1 MGKARTS
8 LHPLGM
14 SQVGGHRSYSPTLST
29 SDAQGHSP
37 TFSMSSDKHR
47 HFQQDSST
55 ESSPSDEDISV
66 RGASGGKDMRR
77 LIEGFKCH
85 ECDKE
90 LTILTGRQC
99 SFCGVD
105 KSPFYCI
112 SCTEEG
118 CMERFCM
125 KHETC
130 WDSHLPRSKK
140 QSPYHKRIDPLPQL
154 FVDVVT
160 HSEGDRHKQK
170 QMHQR
175 DEQARWFN
183 IRRDHFQG
191 RPDLF
196 IYDRF
201 IQLCDPMKSGN
212 TGTKRHYPSF
222 VSFVGDTSVGK
233 STLVRS
239 MLLMG
244 IANPTRYIAPS
255 DDLDPY
261 DDSALNNL
269 VAAMDKGSK
278 DGPVTRS
285 EIFDHQKYPTTC
297 GVHLYRDEGISMGSN
312 NNQSTTLS
320 SSPQVLDKYPILFAD
335 CEGFNAGE
343 AMTNAERL
351 ETDEL
356 EPHRGRDFA
365 DPRARSPSRRRDM
378 AQQLPVTASCYNSRG
393 KDGIDLFY
401 ARFLYAISD
410 VIIFVTKDDTK
421 IQMELTRV
429 LEWASKAVHKSVNHP
444 SRKTLIIVRNMANFH
459 DVDYYDNEKLKSLY
473 LSNHPKLWEESDI
486 LRDFVKD
493 YNSKPD
499 RPFLYRITTNERLYK
514 ALFNNIVCCYIP
526 NKKSI
531 KGRPQELFRQYQSLR
546 DTIEASVREGL
557 TLRAES
563 VMQYNVPALTHILN
577 RAFEHFTT
585 SEQPFDFYLAA
596 RKDNPNPQSMTEH
609 VANFLRH
616 AFEAGG
622 ERKAMDGMVKD
633 VISVALLTY
642 TYREFS
648 EGLGARPEEIFE
660 RELEKICSKAIE
672 MYISQYEMCSFR
684 FPDGQ
689 CCASRPVKLHT
700 EHTAGKGQ
708 FEPGLF
714 VHQRQWRSGDKRD
727 WISETRQRFVESYE
741 AIFINN
747 DDPDLAATPEKRLTS
762 RRECG
767 HSTYSLIWK
776 NIKSNKT
783 CLSCLQA
790 VPDHVLTCGHS
801 YCPRCVQELGQISQS
816 SECAWTMQCRLCWE
830 AKGGNLHIVQLRPR
844 CAGVRILTLDGG
856 GIRGIVE
863 LAVLDA
869 LHKSV
874 GLKLLPKD
882 MFDLI
887 VGTSTG
893 MLPSAHTTRSRT
905 LTNYRRHHRSRT
917 SHVQRVRL
925 HPQDD
930 GLLHR
935 HLAQDILNQ
944 CTKEDSDRSLHGPS
958 HSRQRLQRRPP
969 SQGSA
974 GSLPPSRDSPI
985 CPSHAHGHYVVRHTR
1000 SRHVRQGHGPDSL
1013 SHNQLQPPLLQ
1024 HQQWQ
1029 HPPRRARGK
1038 RRQRHE
1044 DMGSR
1049 ARHLGSTLLPPP
1061 LRKARHSHQ
1070 IRGRRGVRQLS
1081 RPSRLLRDGETLA
1094 RQRRTPRHI
1103 GVPRHRSPTPQAS
1116 R

>member
-1 MGKARTS
+1 MAQIGSA
-8 LHPLGM
+8 HA
-14 SQVGGHRSYSPTLST
+14 HSYSPTFS
-29 SDAQGHSP
+29 SSGAHPYSP
-37 TFSMSSDKHR
+37 TFSISDNQGRVHYRSS
-47 HFQQDSST
+47 F
-55 ESSPSDEDISV
+55 ESSPGGTSSEDDVSSQV
-66 RGASGGKDMRR
+66 ASRRKGLRG

-99 SFCGVD
+99 SFCGGHED
-105 KSPFYCI
+105 PFYCI
-112 SCTEEG
+112 TCTEDG
-118 CMERFCM
+118 CMKPFCM
-125 KHETC
+125 NHETC
-130 WDSHLPRSKK
+130 WDTHLPRSIK
-140 QSPYHKRIDPLPQL
+140 QSPFHKRIDPLPQL

-183 IRRDHFQG
+183 IRRDHFHG

-201 IQLCDPMKSGN
+201 IQLCDPTKSGN
-212 TGTKRHYPSF
+212 TDTKRHYPSF

-255 DDLDPY
+255 DDLEPY
-261 DDSALNNL
+261 DEAALKNL
-269 VAAMDKGSK
+269 VAAMDQRTR

-297 GVHLYRDEGISMGSN
+297 GVHLYRDEGITMGSN
-312 NNQSTTLS
+312 ATQNSALTSNR
-320 SSPQVLDKYPILFAD
+320 PQRPDKYPILFAD

-356 EPHRGRDFA
+356 ELPPRGRESR
-365 DPRARSPSRRRDM
+365 DPRSRSPSRRRDM
-378 AQQLPVTASCYNSRG
+378 AQQLPVTANCYNSRG

-401 ARFLYAISD
+401 ARFLYAVSD

-459 DVDYYDNEKLKSLY
+459 DPEFYDNEKLKDLY
-473 LSNHPKLWEESDI
+473 LSGHPNLWEDSEI
-486 LRDFVKD
+486 LGEFVKD
-493 YNSKPD
+493 YNRKPD
-499 RPFLYRITTNERLYK
+499 RPFIYRITNNERLYK
-514 ALFNNIVCCYIP
+514 ALFNKIVCCYIP

-531 KGRPQELFRQYQSLR
+531 KGRPQELFRQYRSLR

-616 AFEAGG
+616 AFESQSSLGASAAEGTAVEG
-622 ERKAMDGMVKD
+622 TAAERRAAERRAVDVMVKD

-660 RELEKICSKAIE
+660 RELEKICSRAIE
-672 MYISQYEMCSFR
+672 LYISQYEMCAFR

-689 CCASRPVKLHT
+689 ACTSRPAKLHT

-714 VHQRQWRSGDKRD
+714 VHQRQWRSGEKRD
-727 WISETRQRFVESYE
+727 WIGEIRQRFVESYE
-741 AIFINN
+741 AIFINK
-747 DDPDLAATPEKRLTS
+747 DDDDNNGTHHGGAATTTPAKRLTS

-767 HSTYSLIWK
+767 HSTYSPMWK

-801 YCPRCVQELGQISQS
+801 YCPRCVQELGEVSQS
-816 SECAWTMQCRLCWE
+816 SECAWTMKCRLCWE
-830 AKGGNLHIVQLRPR
+830 VKGSNLHIVQLRPR
-844 CAGVRILTLDGG
+844 CAGVRVLTLDGG

-863 LAVLDA
+863 LVLLNA
-869 LHKSV
+869 LQRSV
-874 GLKLLPKD
+874 GLNLLPKD

-893 MLPSAHTTRSRT
+893 T
-905 LTNYRRHHRSRT
+905 
-917 SHVQRVRL
+917 
-925 HPQDD
+925 
-930 GLLHR
+930 
-935 HLAQDILNQ
+935 
-944 CTKEDSDRSLHGPS
+944 
-958 HSRQRLQRRPP
+958 
-969 SQGSA
+969 
-974 GSLPPSRDSPI
+974 
-985 CPSHAHGHYVVRHTR
+985 
-1000 SRHVRQGHGPDSL
+1000 
-1013 SHNQLQPPLLQ
+1013 
-1024 HQQWQ
+1024 
-1029 HPPRRARGK
+1029 
-1038 RRQRHE
+1038 
-1044 DMGSR
+1044 
-1049 ARHLGSTLLPPP
+1049 
-1061 LRKARHSHQ
+1061 
-1070 IRGRRGVRQLS
+1070 
-1081 RPSRLLRDGETLA
+1081 
-1094 RQRRTPRHI
+1094 
-1103 GVPRHRSPTPQAS
+1103 
-1116 R
+1116 

>member
-1 MGKARTS
+1 
-8 LHPLGM
+8 
-14 SQVGGHRSYSPTLST
+14 
-29 SDAQGHSP
+29 
-37 TFSMSSDKHR
+37 
-47 HFQQDSST
+47 
-55 ESSPSDEDISV
+55 
-66 RGASGGKDMRR
+66 
-77 LIEGFKCH
+77 
-85 ECDKE
+85 
-90 LTILTGRQC
+90 
-99 SFCGVD
+99 
-105 KSPFYCI
+105 
-112 SCTEEG
+112 
-118 CMERFCM
+118 
-125 KHETC
+125 
-130 WDSHLPRSKK
+130 
-140 QSPYHKRIDPLPQL
+140 
-154 FVDVVT
+154 
-160 HSEGDRHKQK
+160 
-170 QMHQR
+170 MHQR

-183 IRRDHFQG
+183 IRRDHYHG

-201 IQLCDPMKSGN
+201 IQLCDPNKSGN
-212 TGTKRHYPSF
+212 TDTKRHYPSF

-244 IANPTRYIAPS
+244 IANPARYTAS
-255 DDLDPY
+255 GADADHHEEG
-261 DDSALNNL
+261 ALNNL
-269 VAAMDKGSK
+269 VTAMSQRTN

-297 GVHLYRDEGISMGSN
+297 GVHLYRDEGIAIGQATN
-312 NNQSTTLS
+312 PNAPATPST
-320 SSPQVLDKYPILFAD
+320 QVQDKYPILFAD

-351 ETDEL
+351 ESDDR
-356 EPHRGRDFA
+356 EPPRGREDSS
-365 DPRARSPSRRRDM
+365 DPRSRSPSRRRDM
-378 AQQLPVTASCYNSRG
+378 AQQLPVTASSYNSRG

-401 ARFLYAISD
+401 ARFLYAVSD

-429 LEWASKAVHKSVNHP
+429 LEWASKAVHKSINHP
-444 SRKTLIIVRNMANFH
+444 SRKTLVIVRNMANFH
-459 DVDYYDNEKLKSLY
+459 DPDFYDNEKLKNLY
-473 LSNHPKLWEESDI
+473 LSGHPKLWEESEI

-499 RPFLYRITTNERLYK
+499 RSFVYRITTNERLYK

-531 KGRPQELFRQYQSLR
+531 RGRPQELFRQYQSLR
-546 DTIEASVREGL
+546 NTIEASVREGL

-622 ERKAMDGMVKD
+622 ERKAMDVMVKD

-672 MYISQYEMCSFR
+672 LYISQYEMCSFH

-689 CCASRPVKLHT
+689 ACTSRPAKLHT
-700 EHTAGKGQ
+700 QHTAGKGQ

-727 WISETRQRFVESYE
+727 WISEIRQRFVESYE
-741 AIFINN
+741 AIFISRNTN
-747 DDPDLAATPEKRLTS
+747 PDEDSTPDKRLAS

-767 HSTYSLIWK
+767 HNTYSPMWK
-776 NIKSNKT
+776 HIKSNKT

-790 VPDHVLTCGHS
+790 VPDHVLSCGHS
-801 YCPRCVQELGQISQS
+801 YCPRCVQELGDVSQS
-816 SECAWTMQCRLCWE
+816 SECAWTMKCRLCWE
-830 AKGGNLHIVQLRPR
+830 ARGNNLHIVQLRPR

-863 LAVLDA
+863 LVVLNA
-869 LHKSV
+869 LQKSV
-874 GLKLLPKD
+874 GLNLLPKD

-893 MLPSAHTTRSRT
+893 KA
-905 LTNYRRHHRSRT
+905 
-917 SHVQRVRL
+917 
-925 HPQDD
+925 
-930 GLLHR
+930 
-935 HLAQDILNQ
+935 
-944 CTKEDSDRSLHGPS
+944 K
-958 HSRQRLQRRPP
+958 
-969 SQGSA
+969 
-974 GSLPPSRDSPI
+974 
-985 CPSHAHGHYVVRHTR
+985 
-1000 SRHVRQGHGPDSL
+1000 
-1013 SHNQLQPPLLQ
+1013 LQPLFIV
-1024 HQQWQ
+1024 H
-1029 HPPRRARGK
+1029 
-1038 RRQRHE
+1038 
-1044 DMGSR
+1044 
-1049 ARHLGSTLLPPP
+1049 
-1061 LRKARHSHQ
+1061 
-1070 IRGRRGVRQLS
+1070 
-1081 RPSRLLRDGETLA
+1081 
-1094 RQRRTPRHI
+1094 
-1103 GVPRHRSPTPQAS
+1103 
-1116 R
+1116 

>member
-1 MGKARTS
+1 
-8 LHPLGM
+8 
-14 SQVGGHRSYSPTLST
+14 
-29 SDAQGHSP
+29 
-37 TFSMSSDKHR
+37 
-47 HFQQDSST
+47 
-55 ESSPSDEDISV
+55 
-66 RGASGGKDMRR
+66 MRR
-77 LIEGFKCH
+77 LIEGFKCQ
-85 ECDKE
+85 ECEKD
-90 LTILTGRQC
+90 LTVLTGRQC
-99 SFCGVD
+99 SYCGGD
-105 KSPFYCI
+105 EHPFHCI
-112 SCTEEG
+112 SCIEEG
-118 CMERFCM
+118 CMKRFCM
-125 KHETC
+125 EHSTC
-130 WDSHLPRSKK
+130 WDDHLPRSIKT
-140 QSPYHKRIDPLPQL
+140 SLLHKRIDPLPQL

-183 IRRDHFQG
+183 IRRDHSIG
-191 RPDLF
+191 RQDLF
-196 IYDRF
+196 IHDRF
-201 IQLCDPMKSGN
+201 IQLCDPNKTGN
-212 TGTKRHYPSF
+212 TDTKRHYPSF

-233 STLVRS
+233 STLVRA

-244 IANPTRYIAPS
+244 IANPSRYIAPS
-255 DDLDPY
+255 EELDPHNEG
-261 DDSALNNL
+261 ALKNL
-269 VAAMDKGSK
+269 VAAMDRRTK

-297 GVHLYRDEGISMGSN
+297 GVHLYRDEGISMASMNNDNSN
-312 NNQSTTLS
+312 A
-320 SSPQVLDKYPILFAD
+320 QVMPSKYPILFAD

-351 ETDEL
+351 ETDDDL
-356 EPHRGRDFA
+356 EPQRGRGTSN
-365 DPRARSPSRRRDM
+365 PRSARSSSRHRDM
-378 AQQLPVTASCYNSRG
+378 AQQLPVTASCYGSRG

-401 ARFLYAISD
+401 ARFLYAVSD

-459 DVDYYDNEKLKSLY
+459 DPEFYDNEKLKNLY
-473 LSNHPKLWEESDI
+473 LSGHPKLWEDSEI

-493 YNSKPD
+493 YNSRPD
-499 RPFLYRITTNERLYK
+499 RPFVFRITTNERLYK

-531 KGRPQELFRQYQSLR
+531 RGRPQELFRQYQSLR

-557 TLRAES
+557 ALRAES

-616 AFEAGG
+616 AFESGG
-622 ERKAMDGMVKD
+622 DKKKMDLMVRD

-672 MYISQYEMCSFR
+672 LYIGQYEMCSFQ

-689 CCASRPVKLHT
+689 ACSSRPAKLHHQ
-700 EHTAGKGQ
+700 HTAGKGQ

-727 WISETRQRFVESYE
+727 CIGDIRQRFVESYE
-741 AIFINN
+741 AVFILKEGS
-747 DDPDLAATPEKRLTS
+747 DHSTSPEKRLTS
-762 RRECG
+762 RRRECG
-767 HSTYSLIWK
+767 HSNYSPVWK
-776 NIKSNKT
+776 HIKSNKT

-790 VPDHVLTCGHS
+790 VPDHVLSCGHS
-801 YCPRCVQELGQISQS
+801 YCARCVQELGDLCHD
-816 SECAWTMQCRLCWE
+816 SESAWTMKCRLCWE
-830 AKGGNLHIVQLRPR
+830 AKAGNTHLIQLRPR

-863 LAVLDA
+863 LAVLKA
-869 LHKSV
+869 LHTSV
-874 GLKLLPKD
+874 GLNLLPKD

-893 MLPSAHTTRSRT
+893 TSTPDRPTYQT
-905 LTNYRRHHRSRT
+905 LT
-917 SHVQRVRL
+917 
-925 HPQDD
+925 
-930 GLLHR
+930 
-935 HLAQDILNQ
+935 
-944 CTKEDSDRSLHGPS
+944 
-958 HSRQRLQRRPP
+958 
-969 SQGSA
+969 
-974 GSLPPSRDSPI
+974 
-985 CPSHAHGHYVVRHTR
+985 
-1000 SRHVRQGHGPDSL
+1000 
-1013 SHNQLQPPLLQ
+1013 
-1024 HQQWQ
+1024 
-1029 HPPRRARGK
+1029 
-1038 RRQRHE
+1038 
-1044 DMGSR
+1044 
-1049 ARHLGSTLLPPP
+1049 
-1061 LRKARHSHQ
+1061 
-1070 IRGRRGVRQLS
+1070 
-1081 RPSRLLRDGETLA
+1081 
-1094 RQRRTPRHI
+1094 
-1103 GVPRHRSPTPQAS
+1103 
-1116 R
+1116 